1 MLTGQ
6 PVIILK
12 DDVER
17 TQGRDALHSNIMA
30 AKAIAGAVRTTL
42 GPRGMD
48 KMLVSPSGDVVIT
61 NDGATILHELS
72 VQHPA
77 AKMMVE
83 VAEAQDDEVGDGTT
97 TACVLVGKLLEEAE
111 DLIAQEVHPTII
123 AKGFRMGMEEALR
136 ILNEMAIDISP
147 DDREGLIKV
156 ADTAMTGKSIEAAKD
171 TIREIVVD
179 AVTTVATR
187 VDDRVVIDEDDVMI
201 KKQVGE
207 SMDGSTLVRGVVIDK
222 KRVNTGMPRVVTDAK
237 VALIST
243 PLEVVKTQVKSKIK
257 ITSAEQMEAFDAQ
270 EKESLK
276 SLADGIRDA
285 GASVVLCQKGIAE
298 SVQFYL
304 AKYGILAIEDIPEK
318 DMKFAARALNA
329 TIATKVDDLSTEKL
343 GSAERVE
350 EETDDEVVVISG
362 CENPKAVTILLHG
375 STQNFVDELER
386 AVYDATRVVQD
397 AMEDGTF
404 VVGGGATET
413 EVLLKV
419 QDYATHTGGRVQ
431 LALEAFAKAFEHIP
445 RTLAENSGFD
455 PVDKLVALKAAHARG
470 ETKAGLDVFT
480 GEIVDMEKAGVF
492 EPLRVK
498 TQAIKSAAET
508 ASLLIR
514 VDDMMVTQQRE

>member
-17 TQGRDALHSNIMA
+17 TRGRDALHSNIMA

-111 DLIAQEVHPTII
+111 DLVAQDVHPTII
-123 AKGFRMGMEEALR
+123 ARGFRMGMEEALR
-136 ILNEMAIDISP
+136 ILNGMAIEISP
-147 DDREGLIKV
+147 DDRESLIKI

-171 TIREIVVD
+171 AIREIVVD

-187 VDDRVVIDEDDVMI
+187 IDDRVVVDEDDVMI

-207 SMDGSTLVRGVVIDK
+207 TMDGSVLVQGVVIDK

-276 SLADGIRDA
+276 GLADGIRDA
-285 GASVVLCQKGIAE
+285 GATVVLCQKGIAE

-304 AKYGILAIEDIPEK
+304 AKYGILAIEDVPEK

-350 EETDDEVVVISG
+350 EESDDEAVIISG

-413 EVLLKV
+413 EVLLRI
-419 QDYATHTGGRVQ
+419 QDYATQTGGRVQ

-470 ETKAGLDVFT
+470 EKKAGLDVYT

-514 VDDMMVTQQRE
+514 VDDMMVTQQRG

>member
-17 TQGRDALHSNIMA
+17 TRGRDALHSNIMA

-111 DLIAQEVHPTII
+111 DLVAQEVHPTII

-136 ILNEMAIDISP
+136 ILNGMAIEISP
-147 DDREGLIKV
+147 DDRESLIKI

-171 TIREIVVD
+171 KIREIVVD

-187 VDDRVVIDEDDVMI
+187 IDDRVVVDEDDVMI

-207 SMDGSTLVRGVVIDK
+207 TMDGSVLVRGVVIDK
-222 KRVNTGMPRVVTDAK
+222 KRVNAGMPRVVTDAK

-257 ITSAEQMEAFDAQ
+257 ITSPEQMEAFDAQ

-276 SLADGIRDA
+276 GLADGIGPVLSGQVRHPGDRGRSREGHEVRCPGPERHHRHQGRRPLHREARIRRAGGGGDRRGSGGHLRLREPEGGHHPPPRLHPELRGRA
-285 GASVVLCQKGIAE
+285 GA
-298 SVQFYL
+298 
-304 AKYGILAIEDIPEK
+304 
-318 DMKFAARALNA
+318 
-329 TIATKVDDLSTEKL
+329 
-343 GSAERVE
+343 
-350 EETDDEVVVISG
+350 
-362 CENPKAVTILLHG
+362 
-375 STQNFVDELER
+375 
-386 AVYDATRVVQD
+386 
-397 AMEDGTF
+397 
-404 VVGGGATET
+404 GG
-413 EVLLKV
+413 L
-419 QDYATHTGGRVQ
+419 
-431 LALEAFAKAFEHIP
+431 
-445 RTLAENSGFD
+445 
-455 PVDKLVALKAAHARG
+455 
-470 ETKAGLDVFT
+470 
-480 GEIVDMEKAGVF
+480 
-492 EPLRVK
+492 
-498 TQAIKSAAET
+498 
-508 ASLLIR
+508 
-514 VDDMMVTQQRE
+514 